1 MNEAFL
7 LTGGN
12 TGNRKSHLLKAKQQI
27 EKRCGSILQE
37 SSFYE
42 TAAWGKEDQD
52 AFLNQVLKIETSLD
66 ASSLL
71 RNLLAI
77 EEEMGRKRETKYG
90 PRNIDIDILFFNNDI
105 ISLPGLTIP
114 HPQMQHRRFVLEP
127 LNEIAPGKIHPVSK
141 KTVSQL
147 LAQCT
152 DPLPVNKIN

>member
-12 TGNRKSHLLKAKQQI
+12 TGNRKSHLLRAKQQI

-37 SSFYE
+37 SSVYE

-71 RNLLAI
+71 TNLLAI

>member
-37 SSFYE
+37 SSVYE

-71 RNLLAI
+71 TNLLAI